1 MLFKNKIKS
10 IFILIISMLMS
21 GLIFSQ
27 SDSLNYKSKTGMYI
41 PNGIVQV
48 DQDPKIENLI
58 ETRIKMNRSDNDDY
72 YKIQIYNGP
81 LSGAEQAKNEFQKQ
95 YRDLAC
101 DISFESPN
109 YKVRVGKF
117 RTRLEAD
124 KQLLDIRKKYSNAF
138 LLAP

>member
-1 MLFKNKIKS
+1 MIFKIKIKS
-10 IFILIISMLMS
+10 TFVLITSMLMS

-27 SDSLNYKSKTGMYI
+27 SDSLNYKSKTGLYL
-41 PNGIVQV
+41 PDGIVHV
-48 DQDPKIENLI
+48 DQDPKIEKLI
-58 ETRIKMNRSDNDDY
+58 ETRVKMNRSDNDDY

-81 LSGAEQAKNEFQKQ
+81 LSGAEGAKNDFKKQ

-101 DISFESPN
+101 DISFETPN

>member
-1 MLFKNKIKS
+1 MIFKNKIRS
-10 IFILIISMLMS
+10 TFILIISMLMS
-21 GLIFSQ
+21 GLLFSQ
-27 SDSLNYKSKTGMYI
+27 SDSD
-41 PNGIVQV
+41 GIVQI
-48 DQDPKIENLI
+48 DQDPKIEKLI
-58 ETRIKMNRSDNDDY
+58 DARIKMNRSDNDNY

-81 LSGAEQAKNEFQKQ
+81 LSGAEEAKKEFKKQ
-95 YRDLAC
+95 YSDLAC

-138 LLAP
+138 LLVP

>member
-1 MLFKNKIKS
+1 MIFKNKIK
-10 IFILIISMLMS
+10 FNFVLISSMLMS
-21 GLIFSQ
+21 GVLFSQ
-27 SDSLNYKSKTGMYI
+27 SDSLNYTSKTGSRI
-41 PNGIVQV
+41 PDGIVQV
-48 DQDPKIENLI
+48 DQDPKIEKLI
-58 ETRIKMNRSDNDDY
+58 ETRIKMNRSDNNDY

-81 LSGAEQAKNEFQKQ
+81 LSGAEEAKNEFKKQ